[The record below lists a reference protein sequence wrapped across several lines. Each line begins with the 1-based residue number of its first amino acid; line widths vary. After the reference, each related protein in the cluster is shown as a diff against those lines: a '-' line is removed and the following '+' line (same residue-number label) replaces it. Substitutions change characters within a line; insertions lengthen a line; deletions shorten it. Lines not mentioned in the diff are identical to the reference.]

1 MRVQTVTELTASIK
15 QVIEQGFAHIEVQ
28 GEVSRLTRPS
38 SGHLYFTIKDS
49 HAAISAVVWR
59 SSALRLHAQ
68 LKEGQAFVFAG
79 HLSVYEPRGTYQ
91 MMVTRIMPVGAGAL
105 AAEFEARKSLFAQRG
120 WFASEHKQALP
131 TLPQHIGIVT
141 STTAA
146 AWEDVKKVLATRPA
160 YLQLTL
166 SPCIVQGQQAP
177 DRIVSALQ
185 YLQDLDSRPDVILL
199 VRGGGSLEDL
209 WCFND
214 ERVVQAVFACDI
226 PVVSGVGHEIDTTLV
241 DYAAD
246 VRAATPSNAA
256 ELCCP
261 SRDSLRQRLPAISRI
276 KQGVRSHLTH
286 GKQQW
291 MMQQQHLHHQQER
304 WLDQRFYQ
312 HDQCAERLTSS
323 MTAQLRQ
330 HQRGLQALQVRLQ
343 HLEPSHRLRHEQQ
356 NLHQCQ
362 VRLSK
367 ILPHILDAHQAWQR
381 LYDRLQQAVQR
392 IQQEKSNR
400 WLRMYESLKALD
412 PKHVLQR
419 GYSLTYDRQGNMVT
433 QVQGLKKNNGLKIY
447 FGDGHLDVYID
458 VIHKQSG

>member
-1 MRVQTVTELTASIK
+1 MRVQTVTELTASLK
-15 QVIEQGFAHIEVQ
+15 QVVEQGFAHIEVK

-59 SSALRLHAQ
+59 SAALRLHGQ

-105 AAEFEARKSLFAQRG
+105 AAEFEARKALFAKRG
-120 WFASEHKQALP
+120 WFASEHKKILP
-131 TLPQHIGIVT
+131 TLPQHIGIIT
-141 STTAA
+141 SATAA
-146 AWEDVKKVLATRPA
+146 AWEDVKKVLATRPR

-166 SPCIVQGQQAP
+166 SPCIVQGEQAP

-185 YLQDLDSRPDVILL
+185 HLQDLDSRPDVILL

-226 PVVSGVGHEIDTTLV
+226 PIIAGIGHEIDTTLV

-246 VRAATPSNAA
+246 IRAATPSNAA

-261 SRDSLRQRLPAISRI
+261 SRDSLRHRLPEISRI
-276 KQGVRSHLTH
+276 KQAVRSHLTR

-291 MMQQQHLHHQQER
+291 MMQQQGLDHQREHCM
-304 WLDQRFYQ
+304 DQRFYQ
-312 HDQCAERLTSS
+312 HDQCVERLTFS

-343 HLEPSHRLRHEQQ
+343 HLESSHRLRHEQQ

-381 LYDRLQQAVQR
+381 LYDRLKQAVQR
-392 IQQEKSNR
+392 IQQEKSNP
-400 WLRMYESLKALD
+400 WLRMHESLKALD

-419 GYSLTYDRQGNMVT
+419 GYSLTYDGQGNMVT
-433 QVQGLKKNNGLKIY
+433 KVQGLKKNDGLKIY
-447 FGDGHLDVYID
+447 FGDGHVDVD
-458 VIHKQSG
+458 VNVIHNQSG